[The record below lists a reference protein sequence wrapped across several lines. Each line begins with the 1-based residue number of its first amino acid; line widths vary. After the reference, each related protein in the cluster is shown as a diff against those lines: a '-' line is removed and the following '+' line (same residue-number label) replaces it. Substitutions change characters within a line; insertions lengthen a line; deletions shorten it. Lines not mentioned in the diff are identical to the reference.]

1 MRTMKKGIN
10 RKKIAGWCMGL
21 ALLFAGAVACDDEE
35 YQTEYMRTKAAF
47 LEAIEGKIS
56 ALQWWRTAVT
66 LHVNVK
72 NVTSAL
78 ESAYS
83 VGEGVPILYDQK
95 ELSVDGSVCLTV
107 PQGAGREVLIVVKD
121 GSNLKNVTV
130 RLTGALTEEVTL
142 DMLSST
148 TLREATANTS
158 SIYGKDIQP
167 NVGYTE
173 IGRLAIETVELY
185 TKEGMDPT
193 EKGLID
199 NYELISNGP
208 FYVTMYYGYTGTYVP
223 RILGYYRHSQGTYK
237 DLELV
242 DLVDTHSYDYLNG
255 QAKLQYQLDGNT
267 KKWYDANFDHLDGF
281 EPPYTPV
288 EARLDDDAYGIHFVM
303 QKYGDRMSLA
313 RGLTYK
319 IDVKP
324 GDRVGFYLK
333 NPRSQNDIQ
342 RELMVQTGVPS
353 AVLPEPFYE
362 TNWSAKR
369 FHTNGKHRSIL
380 IQENGYTIMGME
392 DAGNGGD
399 LDCNDVLFGVYAK
412 MESEMPTIITPEAD
426 NLIVSS
432 GEQVWTVAFED
443 LYREADFDFNDA
455 VIQLTPDY
463 EQEVCAVSVMAAGSN
478 DRMYLH
484 YNGPEG
490 DQNLGEMHAL
500 LGESELCC
508 INTESTVPMTP
519 FVPLDDVK
527 WPKHYTM
534 AEDARRFYIEVKRG
548 ECEDCS
554 DLITL
559 PYEPGEIPQALLVAG
574 EWKWPKELMP
584 IYSAYTNFPEWAKD
598 ATDMTYWDWYL
609 NAEKGMTVV
618 Y

>member
-1 MRTMKKGIN
+1 MKKIVG
-10 RKKIAGWCMGL
+10 GCVGL
-21 ALLFAGAVACDDEE
+21 VLLLGVVFSCDDET
-35 YQTEYMRTKAAF
+35 YHTEYERTKAAF
-47 LEAIEGKIS
+47 LEAIAGKIGS
-56 ALQWWRTAVT
+56 SQGWRTAVT
-66 LHVNVK
+66 LHVNLRNSEKAVI
-72 NVTSAL
+72 SAF
-78 ESAYS
+78 SM
-83 VGEGVPILYDQK
+83 GEEEMALYDQDV
-95 ELSVDGSVCLTV
+95 LSGEGTVRLTI
-107 PQGAGREVLIVVKD
+107 PQSAHREVLVMVES
-121 GSNLKNVTV
+121 GSQTV
-130 RLTGALTEEVTL
+130 EESIQLTGALTEAVTL
-142 DMLSST
+142 DLKAKT
-148 TLREATANTS
+148 ALRQATANPSS
-158 SIYGKDIQP
+158 SIYGTDIQP

-173 IGRLAIETVELY
+173 IERLAIETVEQY
-185 TKEGMDPT
+185 TQEGMDPT
-193 EKGLID
+193 ERGLID

-208 FYVTMYYGYTGTYVP
+208 FYVTMYYGYTGTYAP

-237 DLELV
+237 DLEFV
-242 DLVDTHSYDYLNG
+242 DLVDTHSYDYIDG
-255 QAKLQYQLDGNT
+255 KAKLQYQLDGNT

-281 EPPYTPV
+281 EPPYTSV
-288 EARLDDDAYGIHFVM
+288 EARLNDEAYSIDQVM
-303 QKYGDRMSLA
+303 KKYRDRMSLA

-333 NPRSQNDIQ
+333 NPRTQNDVQ
-342 RELMVQTGVPS
+342 RERVIQMGIPAS
-353 AVLPEPFYE
+353 VLPSPFYE
-362 TNWSAKR
+362 MNWSVKR
-369 FHTNGKHRSIL
+369 LHTNGKHRSIL
-380 IQENGYTIMGME
+380 IQDNGYTIMGME

-399 LDCNDVLFGVYAK
+399 LDCNDVLFGLYAE
-412 MESEMPTIITPEAD
+412 MESEMPAIITPEVD
-426 NLIVSS
+426 KHIFSS
-432 GEQVWTVAFED
+432 RKQSWTLAFED

>member
-1 MRTMKKGIN
+1 MKKGIQN
-10 RKKIAGWCMGL
+10 KKIAGWCI
-21 ALLFAGAVACDDEE
+21 AVALVIGGIASCDDEA
-35 YQTEYMRTKAAF
+35 YQTEYARTKAAF

-78 ESAYS
+78 VSAYS

-158 SIYGKDIQP
+158 SIYGTDIQP

-173 IGRLAIETVELY
+173 IDRLAIETVEFY
-185 TKEGMDPT
+185 TREGMDPT
-193 EKGLID
+193 EQGLND

-208 FYVTMYYGYTGTYVP
+208 FYVTMYYGCTGYSVP
-223 RILGYYRHSQGTYK
+223 RILGYYRHLQGTYK

-242 DLVDTHSYDYLNG
+242 DLVDTHSYDYING

-281 EPPYTPV
+281 EPPYTSV
-288 EARLDDDAYGIHFVM
+288 EARLNDEAYGIELVM
-303 QKYGDRMSLA
+303 RKYGERVSLA

-333 NPRSQNDIQ
+333 NPRKQNNVQ
-342 RELMVQTGVPS
+342 RERVIQMGIPAS
-353 AVLPEPFYE
+353 VLPTPFYE
-362 TNWSAKR
+362 MNWSVKR
-369 FHTNGKHRSIL
+369 LHTNGKHRSIL
-380 IQENGYTIMGME
+380 IQDNGYTIMGME
-392 DAGNGGD
+392 DEGAGGD
-399 LDCNDVLFGVYAK
+399 FDCNDVLFGLHAE
-412 MESEMPTIITPEAD
+412 MESEMPTIITPEID
-426 NLIVSS
+426 DVTTYF
-432 GEQVWTVAFED
+432 EPMVWTVAYED
-443 LYREADFDFNDA
+443 LLREADFDFNDA
-455 VIQLTPDY
+455 VIQLKPNY
-463 EQEVCAVSVMAAGSN
+463 ETEECCVKVMAAGLPE
-478 DRMYLH
+478 RMLLH

-490 DQNLGEMHAL
+490 DQVLGELHEL
-500 LGESELCC
+500 LGESAQQRV
-508 INTESTVPMTP
+508 NTESTIPLTP
-519 FVPLDDVK
+519 FVEVDCVK
-527 WPKHYTM
+527 WPKAYRV
-534 AEDARRFYIEVKRG
+534 AEDAKRFYIEVQRG
-548 ECEDCS
+548 TCTDCS
-554 DLITL
+554 DYIMLADG
-559 PYEPGEIPQALLVAG
+559 PGELPQALLVAG
-574 EWKWPKELMP
+574 EWKWPKEGVP
-584 IYSAYTNFPEWAKD
+584 IYAAYTRFPEWAKD
-598 ATDMTYWDWYL
+598 ATDITHWDWYQ
-609 NAEKGMTVV
+609 NAEKSTCVA